1 MPDPAA
7 SGFGGKRPIFRAM
20 KDDSGHQDRTVDR
33 RSIEVGGD
41 RSDPPAFPGLLPAPV
56 PPIQPPVRIS
66 GRVIA
71 GLFAVA
77 VLVAALV
84 AGAVAGWVLR
94 GEGDQVETGVSSE
107 TLAAVIGSVVARDG
121 ATVDVATEDAIR
133 AMLTTEGLSEAEVV
147 SLVEGVISELEAVSA
162 TDVEAIVADRLSA
175 APGLSTD
182 DVETILADRL
192 SAAPGLSTDDVEAI
206 LADRLSAAPG
216 LSTDDVSSIAAS
228 IVAEAAGLSA
238 DEVEAMVGRLLNESA
253 GLTAEEVE
261 SLVARLFA
269 EAPVDDSGDEPVVAV
284 AEALFDSVVLVSVPG
299 EGFGSGIV
307 FDEEG
312 RIVTNAHVVDA
323 AVEVVVTLPNGREIS
338 AEVIGVDVRR
348 DVAVLRLAEGQDSLV
363 PVVFAFSSDLEVGQL
378 AVALG
383 SPFDLDRTVTAGI
396 VSALGRV
403 MDSYGCQSGVGAECA
418 GVAMIQT
425 DAPINPGNSGGP
437 LADRNGRVIGM
448 NTAIQSTGFGL
459 AGNIGVGFAIPSDTV
474 VLVAR
479 RLILGLPVGT
489 AWLGIRGETPTDGR
503 TGAVVVEVVEG
514 SPADQAGLHVGDRIF
529 RSDGRA
535 IRDMSSLR
543 ADIQIRLPGERVD
556 LEYERDGATGVAEI
570 ELGALDDHFAE

>member
-1 MPDPAA
+1 MPDPAV

-56 PPIQPPVRIS
+56 PPIQPPGRIS

-162 TDVEAIVADRLSA
+162 TDVEAIV
-175 APGLSTD
+175 
-182 DVETILADRL
+182 ADRL

-363 PVVFAFSSDLEVGQL
+363 PVVFAFNSDLEVGQL

-403 MDSYGCQSGVGAECA
+403 MDSYGCQSGLGAECA

-479 RLILGLPVGT
+479 RLILGQPVGT

-556 LEYERDGATGVAEI
+556 LEYERDGATGVAEV

>member
-1 MPDPAA
+1 
-7 SGFGGKRPIFRAM
+7 M

-56 PPIQPPVRIS
+56 RPIQPPVRIS

-147 SLVEGVISELEAVSA
+147 ALVEGVISELEAVS
-162 TDVEAIVADRLSA
+162 TDDVEAIV
-175 APGLSTD
+175 
-182 DVETILADRL
+182 ADRL

-238 DEVEAMVGRLLNESA
+238 DEVEAMVGRLLDESA
-253 GLTAEEVE
+253 GLTVGEVE
-261 SLVARLFA
+261 SLVTRLFA

-323 AVEVVVTLPNGREIS
+323 AIEVVVTLPNGREIS

-348 DVAVLRLAEGQDSLV
+348 DVAVLKLAESQDSLV
-363 PVVFAFSSDLEVGQL
+363 PVVFAFNSDLEVGQL

-403 MDSYGCQSGVGAECA
+403 IDSYGCQSGVGAECA

-479 RLILGLPVGT
+479 RLILGQPVGT

-556 LEYERDGATGVAEI
+556 LEYERDGAMGVAEV
-570 ELGALDDHFAE
+570 ELGALDDHFVE

>member
-1 MPDPAA
+1 MPDPAV

-162 TDVEAIVADRLSA
+162 SDVEAIVADRLSA
-175 APGLSTD
+175 APGLSAS
-182 DVETILADRL
+182 DVE
-192 SAAPGLSTDDVEAI
+192 VI

-238 DEVEAMVGRLLNESA
+238 DEVEAMVGRLLDESA
-253 GLTAEEVE
+253 GLTVGEVE
-261 SLVARLFA
+261 SLVTRLFA

-403 MDSYGCQSGVGAECA
+403 IDSYGCQSGIGAECA

-448 NTAIQSTGFGL
+448 NTAIQSTGFG
-459 AGNIGVGFAIPSDTV
+459 NIGVGFAIPSDTV

-479 RLILGLPVGT
+479 RLILGLPVGM

-503 TGAVVVEVVEG
+503 IGAVVVEVVEG

>member
-1 MPDPAA
+1 
-7 SGFGGKRPIFRAM
+7 M

-41 RSDPPAFPGLLPAPV
+41 RLGPPTFPGLLPAPV

-147 SLVEGVISELEAVSA
+147 SLVEGVISELEAVS
-162 TDVEAIVADRLSA
+162 TDDVEAIVADRLSA

-182 DVETILADRL
+182 DVEAILADRL

-238 DEVEAMVGRLLNESA
+238 DEVEAMVGRLLDESA
-253 GLTAEEVE
+253 GLTVGEVE
-261 SLVARLFA
+261 SLVTRLFA

-323 AVEVVVTLPNGREIS
+323 AVEVVVTLPNGREVS

-348 DVAVLRLAEGQDSLV
+348 DVAVLKLAEGQDSLV
-363 PVVFAFSSDLEVGQL
+363 PVVFGFNSDLEVGQL

-403 MDSYGCQSGVGAECA
+403 IDSYGCQSGVGAECA

-479 RLILGLPVGT
+479 RLILGQPVGT

-556 LEYERDGATGVAEI
+556 LEYERDGATGVAEV

>member
-1 MPDPAA
+1 MLDPAA
-7 SGFGGKRPIFRAM
+7 SGFGGKRPIFKAM

-175 APGLSTD
+175 ARGLSAS
-182 DVETILADRL
+182 DVE
-192 SAAPGLSTDDVEAI
+192 VI

-284 AEALFDSVVLVSVPG
+284 AEALLDSVVLVSVPEQG
-299 EGFGSGIV
+299 HGSGIV
-307 FDEEG
+307 FDDEG

-323 AVEVVVTLPNGREIS
+323 AVEVVVTLPNGREVS

-363 PVVFAFSSDLEVGQL
+363 PAVFAFNSDLEVGQL

-403 MDSYGCQSGVGAECA
+403 MDSYGCQSGLGAECA

-448 NTAIQSTGFGL
+448 NTAIQSTGFGPP
-459 AGNIGVGFAIPSDTV
+459 GNIGVGFAIPSDTV
-474 VLVAR
+474 ILVAR
-479 RLILGLPVGT
+479 RLILGQPVGT

-529 RSDGRA
+529 RSDGRV

-543 ADIQIRLPGERVD
+543 ADIQIRLPWERVD
-556 LEYERDGATGVAEI
+556 LEYERDGATGVAEV